1 MLSRTTN
8 RLVVLREQQ
17 PQYWTRCAAAEDT
30 SAMIETAHRPA
41 MRQIAR
47 SVGFDEQSDRGD
59 QARIFELPDRRS
71 KRTTYLGLI

>member
-1 MLSRTTN
+1 MLSRTTY
-8 RLVVLREQQ
+8 RLIVLREQQ

-30 SAMIETAHRPA
+30 GAVIETAHQLA
-41 MRQIAR
+41 MRQIVR
-47 SVGFDEQSDRGD
+47 SVGFDEQSDRDD